1 MVYRQWWRLVEG
13 NCFWSCH
20 TCGSS
25 LPPLPTHTQHI
36 FLVDQSTIRSSVFS
50 FISPPP
56 RPKTPRGQVI
66 STATYPLFID
76 KSLAILLYTT
86 NGIRR
91 VLKHQSDLG
100 STGIYSYCARRWN
113 SRVWTILFG
122 NHHYTSGLLVLE
134 LSPRL
139 PRLCSNFSPLRM
151 IYKYISGIAQ
161 CRYIIYH
168 DV

>member
-1 MVYRQWWRLVEG
+1 MVLSHLWLV
-13 NCFWSCH
+13 SP
-20 TCGSS
+20 T
-25 LPPLPTHTQHI
+25 PPNTHTAYFSRRPI
-36 FLVDQSTIRSSVFS
+36 NNPIVSFLIYLTP
-50 FISPPP
+50 SPA
-56 RPKTPRGQVI
+56 KTPRGQVI